1 MKINEMFKLR
11 YIQRNGLS
19 VNALFSK
26 ENRKDY
32 LKQIKQNPLKALYLT
47 PLLLILPV
55 LKNVYLNRHSKNV
68 KNKIKAKPLKSLY
81 LVPLYLM
88 SKMLNSKSWDKCYP
102 YLRLWCRRVDMPYF
116 ELVLTTRCTL
126 RCESCYNLMQYFSP
140 KNTYTCTFEGIKAAL
155 DSLFGVIDCVRN
167 VRIIGGEPLLF
178 KDIAKVVEYLDK
190 ESKVKSFNIVTNGTI
205 KPKQDL
211 LQALCKSHKC
221 SVTISDYSLSP
232 NIKIPLYYKE
242 IIHTFKTHNIPYE
255 MIWQEKEARWNQPDK
270 IYKRGRNK
278 EGIIKN
284 FKSCLMPCVSVMSNE
299 NLPES
304 KTGGGITHRLNS
316 KGQIFIC
323 PIASSLS
330 RLKGLDEFEGD
341 FVELDSTLN
350 KEKILNFYAQ
360 DCFKACDYCRNMW
373 ENTKTTPI
381 AIQTDRVLK
390 LEKDE

>member
-19 VNALFSK
+19 IDALFGK
-26 ENRKDY
+26 ENRKDC

-55 LKNVYLNRHSKNV
+55 LKNIYLNRHSKNV
-68 KNKIKAKPLKSLY
+68 KNKIKAKPLKALY
-81 LVPLYLM
+81 LVPLYLV
-88 SKMLNSKSWDKCYP
+88 SKMLNSKSWDKFYP

-155 DSLFGVIDCVRN
+155 DSLFKVIDSVRN

-211 LQALCKSHKC
+211 LQALRKSCKC

-232 NIKIPLYYKE
+232 NIKIPLYYEE
-242 IIHTFKTHNIPYE
+242 IIQTFKAHNIPHH
-255 MIWQEKEARWNQPDK
+255 MIWQEKEARWNQPEK

-299 NLPES
+299 NLPQS
-304 KTGGGITHRLNS
+304 KTGGGDY
-316 KGQIFIC
+316 
-323 PIASSLS
+323 SSL
-330 RLKGLDEFEGD
+330 EFQRTN
-341 FVELDSTLN
+341 VYLSHSQLTL
-350 KEKILNFYAQ
+350 A
-360 DCFKACDYCRNMW
+360 A
-373 ENTKTTPI
+373 
-381 AIQTDRVLK
+381 
-390 LEKDE
+390 

>member
-19 VNALFSK
+19 IDALFGK
-26 ENRKDY
+26 EKRKDC

-88 SKMLNSKSWDKCYP
+88 SKMLNSKSWDKYYP
-102 YLRLWCRRVDMPYF
+102 YLRLWCRRVDIPYF

-155 DSLFGVIDCVRN
+155 DSLFGVIDCVKN

-211 LQALCKSHKC
+211 LQALCKSCKC

-242 IIHTFKTHNIPYE
+242 IIHTFKAHNIPYE

-304 KTGGGITHRLNS
+304 KTGGGDYSSPEFQRANVYLSHS
-316 KGQIFIC
+316 KF
-323 PIASSLS
+323 ALS
-330 RLKGLDEFEGD
+330 
-341 FVELDSTLN
+341 
-350 KEKILNFYAQ
+350 A
-360 DCFKACDYCRNMW
+360 
-373 ENTKTTPI
+373 
-381 AIQTDRVLK
+381 
-390 LEKDE
+390 